1 MERMK
6 KILIAGAMTLLMLC
20 PAKAQ
25 IAWQQ
30 VEPGVWKGVVG
41 TPEEYSLLGVAGVTP
56 QRKVLPAYRRWHCL
70 NWRMKLWVPYRM
82 VKQVSAFLCNARNSC
97 TALG

>member
-56 QRKVLPAYRRWHCL
+56 L
-70 NWRMKLWVPYRM
+70 
-82 VKQVSAFLCNARNSC
+82 
-97 TALG
+97 